1 GLDTSNL
8 GCYTT
13 CRSMGC
19 RLTVGHLTLDQAVGV
34 RIPAPQP
41 STQEAG
47 HNARPLSF
55 PRTVFS
61 PSNIR
66 GIASPSPLLNGG
78 PAPRTAWARIKRTL
92 RAQQI
97 WANVVG
103 NYLSDS
109 TNTNLTHN
117 VGCLP
122 ACHSR

>member
-1 GLDTSNL
+1 MRSGGSSRIRKKQRTLETGAGGLDTSNL

-55 PRTVFS
+55 PRTMFTAS
-61 PSNIR
+61 DIR
-66 GIASPSPLLNGG
+66 VLPVTTYLHNG
-78 PAPRTAWARIKRTL
+78 
-92 RAQQI
+92 
-97 WANVVG
+97 
-103 NYLSDS
+103 
-109 TNTNLTHN
+109 
-117 VGCLP
+117 
-122 ACHSR
+122 